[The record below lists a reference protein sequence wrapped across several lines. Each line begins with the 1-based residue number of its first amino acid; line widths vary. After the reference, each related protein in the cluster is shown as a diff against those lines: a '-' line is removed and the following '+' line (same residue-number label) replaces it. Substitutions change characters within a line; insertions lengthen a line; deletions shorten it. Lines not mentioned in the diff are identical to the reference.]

1 MGTDLFGRK
10 GEKMTLLLT
19 KIFLK
24 SSIQKMNDRYDF
36 NSKKGS
42 ITKILL
48 YILLFLYIIAIIGFF
63 SYQLIGSLKSV
74 NQETSFIGLILL
86 MVIGV
91 TVVQTLFSSVN
102 LLYFTKDTDSILP
115 LPLKPYQII
124 LARTNVIILVGYAI
138 DIIGLIPL
146 VIYGVMLNCGIM
158 YYISVILSL
167 ILLPILPIILISLLV
182 MIIMSFAKITKNR
195 NRFQLIATLLVIVLT
210 IALSIGVSSLGE
222 SSITDEQMAEMMMQ
236 ANGMVNMIKGYFP
249 TLAFSIDAITSTNIL
264 AMIVEF
270 AKMIGITVVSFIIY
284 VLLAQKLYF
293 KGLIGNLY
301 GSSKVKN
308 KKVNVEG
315 KKTTLA
321 RSYVSKEFKIL
332 FRNPIFLVQ
341 CILPA
346 LIFPILCIVLVVMGM
361 GEQDAQELAELS
373 SMLEENKSLLL
384 LGILGIIQFFSM
396 IIYVSA
402 TAISR
407 DGENAIFMKYI
418 PVSLYKQYVYKTMPN
433 IIMSIISNIIVLAV
447 ARYVVEISIIDL
459 LILFIV
465 STIMS
470 IFQSFLLLLIDL
482 KRPKLK
488 WSSEYAV
495 VKQNLNLMFPM
506 IFAFVNIGIIVLLG
520 MFMQNLSAY
529 VSIAIITIVFV
540 MASVILLRYM
550 KKNQYELARKIV

>member
-1 MGTDLFGRK
+1 
-10 GEKMTLLLT
+10 MTLLLT

>member
-1 MGTDLFGRK
+1 
-10 GEKMTLLLT
+10 MTLLLT

-24 SSIQKMNDRYDF
+24 SSIQKMNDKYDF
-36 NSKKGS
+36 NNKKGS
-42 ITKILL
+42 ITKIFL
-48 YILLFLYIIAIIGFF
+48 YGLLFLYIIAIIGFL

-74 NQETSFIGLILL
+74 NQETTFIGLILL
-86 MVIGV
+86 MVLGV
-91 TVVQTLFSSVN
+91 TVVQTLFSSIN

-138 DIIGLIPL
+138 DIIIGLIPL
-146 VIYGVMLNCGIM
+146 IIYGVMLNCGIM

-195 NRFQLIATLLVIVLT
+195 NRFQLIATLIVIVLT
-210 IALSIGVSSLGE
+210 IALSVGVSSLGE

-264 AMIVEF
+264 EMIVEF
-270 AKMIGITVVSFIIY
+270 AKVIGITAVSFIIY

-301 GSSKVKN
+301 GGSKAKN
-308 KKVNVEG
+308 KKVNIGG

-384 LGILGIIQFFSM
+384 LGILGVIQFFSM

-407 DGENAIFMKYI
+407 DGENAVFMKYI

-433 IIMSIISNIIVLAV
+433 IIMNIISNIIVLAV
-447 ARYVVEISIIDL
+447 ARYFVEISIIDL

-465 STIMS
+465 STIMA

-520 MFMQNLSAY
+520 ILMQNLSAY
-529 VSIAIITIVFV
+529 VPAAIITIVFII
-540 MASVILLRYM
+540 ANVILLRYM

>member
-1 MGTDLFGRK
+1 
-10 GEKMTLLLT
+10 
-19 KIFLK
+19 
-24 SSIQKMNDRYDF
+24 MNDKYDF
-36 NSKKGS
+36 NNKKGS
-42 ITKILL
+42 ITKVLL
-48 YILLFLYIIAIIGFF
+48 YGLLFLYIIAIIGFLC
-63 SYQLIGSLKSV
+63 YQLIGSLKSV
-74 NQETSFIGLILL
+74 NQETTFIGLILL
-86 MVIGV
+86 MVLGV
-91 TVVQTLFSSVN
+91 TVVQTLFSSIN

-124 LARTNVIILVGYAI
+124 LARTNVIILVGYVI
-138 DIIGLIPL
+138 DFIIGLIPL
-146 VIYGVMLNCGIM
+146 IIYGIMLNCGIM
-158 YYISVILSL
+158 YYISIILSL

-210 IALSIGVSSLGE
+210 IALSIGVSNLEE

-249 TLAFSIDAITSTNIL
+249 TLAFSIDAITSSSITET
-264 AMIVEF
+264 IVEF
-270 AKMIGITVVSFIIY
+270 AKIIGVTAVSFIIY

-301 GSSKVKN
+301 GGSETKN
-308 KKVNVEG
+308 KRVNIEN

-346 LIFPILCIVLVVMGM
+346 LIFPILCIVLVVMGI
-361 GEQDAQELAELS
+361 GKQDAQELAELT
-373 SMLEENKSLLL
+373 SMLEENKALLL
-384 LGILGIIQFFSM
+384 LGILGVVQFFSM

-407 DGENAIFMKYI
+407 DGENAVFMKYI

-433 IIMSIISNIIVLAV
+433 IIMSIISNVIVLAV
-447 ARYVVEISIIDL
+447 ARYVIEISIIDL

-465 STIMS
+465 STIMAV
-470 IFQSFLLLLIDL
+470 FQSFLLILIDL

-495 VKQNLNLMFPM
+495 VKQNINLIFPM
-506 IFAFVNIGIIVLLG
+506 IFAFVNIGLIVLLG
-520 MFMQNLSAY
+520 IGMQNLSAY
-529 VSIAIITIVFV
+529 VSVATIAIAFIIS
-540 MASVILLRYM
+540 SVILLRYM

>member
-1 MGTDLFGRK
+1 
-10 GEKMTLLLT
+10 MTFLLT
-19 KIFLK
+19 KIFVK
-24 SSIQKMNDRYDF
+24 SSIQKMNDKYDF
-36 NSKKGS
+36 NNKKGS

-48 YILLFLYIIAIIGFF
+48 YGLLFLYIIAIIGFL

-74 NQETSFIGLILL
+74 NQETTFIGLILL
-86 MVIGV
+86 MVLGV
-91 TVVQTLFSSVN
+91 TVVQTLFSSIN

-138 DIIGLIPL
+138 DIIIGLIPL
-146 VIYGVMLNCGIM
+146 IIYGVMLNCGVM

-210 IALSIGVSSLGE
+210 LVLSVGVSNLEE

-249 TLAFSIDAITSTNIL
+249 TLAFSIDAITSSSITG
-264 AMIVEF
+264 AIVEF
-270 AKMIGITVVSFIIY
+270 AKIIGVTAVSFVIY

-301 GSSKVKN
+301 GGSKTRK
-308 KKVNVEG
+308 KKVSIEN

-346 LIFPILCIVLVVMGM
+346 LIFPVLCIVLVAIGM

-373 SMLEENKSLLL
+373 SMLEENKALLL
-384 LGILGIIQFFSM
+384 LGILGVIQFFSM

-407 DGENAIFMKYI
+407 DGENAVFMKYI

-433 IIMSIISNIIVLAV
+433 IIMSIISNVIVLAV
-447 ARYVVEISIIDL
+447 ARYVIEISIIDL

-465 STIMS
+465 STIMAV
-470 IFQSFLLLLIDL
+470 FQSFLLILIDL

-495 VKQNLNLMFPM
+495 VKQNMNLMFPM
-506 IFAFVNIGIIVLLG
+506 IFAFVNIGLIVLLG
-520 MFMQNLSAY
+520 MVMQNLSAY
-529 VSIAIITIVFV
+529 VPVAIITVVFAS
-540 MASVILLRYM
+540 ASVILLRYM

>member
-1 MGTDLFGRK
+1 
-10 GEKMTLLLT
+10 MTFLLT
-19 KIFLK
+19 KIFVK
-24 SSIQKMNDRYDF
+24 SSIQKMNDKYDF
-36 NSKKGS
+36 NNKKGS
-42 ITKILL
+42 ITKVLL
-48 YILLFLYIIAIIGFF
+48 YGLLFLYIIAIIGFLC
-63 SYQLIGSLKSV
+63 YQLIGSLKSV
-74 NQETSFIGLILL
+74 NQETTFIGLILL
-86 MVIGV
+86 MVLGV
-91 TVVQTLFSSVN
+91 TVVQTLFSSIN

-124 LARTNVIILVGYAI
+124 LARTNVIILVGYVI
-138 DIIGLIPL
+138 DFIIGLIPL
-146 VIYGVMLNCGIM
+146 IIYGIMLNCGIM
-158 YYISVILSL
+158 YYISIILSL

-210 IALSIGVSSLGE
+210 IALSIGVSNLEE

-249 TLAFSIDAITSTNIL
+249 TLAFSIDAITSSSITET
-264 AMIVEF
+264 IVEF
-270 AKMIGITVVSFIIY
+270 AKIIGVTAVSFIIY

-301 GSSKVKN
+301 GGSETKN
-308 KKVNVEG
+308 KRVNIEN

-346 LIFPILCIVLVVMGM
+346 LIFPILCIVLVVMGI
-361 GEQDAQELAELS
+361 GKQDAQELAELT
-373 SMLEENKSLLL
+373 SMLEENKALLL
-384 LGILGIIQFFSM
+384 LGILGVVQFFSM

-407 DGENAIFMKYI
+407 DGENAVFMKYI

-433 IIMSIISNIIVLAV
+433 IIMSIISNVIVLAV
-447 ARYVVEISIIDL
+447 ARYVIEISIIDL

-465 STIMS
+465 STIMAV
-470 IFQSFLLLLIDL
+470 FQSFLLILIDL

-495 VKQNLNLMFPM
+495 VKQNINLIFPM
-506 IFAFVNIGIIVLLG
+506 IFAFVNIGLIVLLG
-520 MFMQNLSAY
+520 IGMQNLSAY
-529 VSIAIITIVFV
+529 VSVATIAIAFIIS
-540 MASVILLRYM
+540 SVILLRYM